1 MEKFPS
7 IDQFRNVIRELKINH
22 DYQGKDENGEPLY
35 SHSEP
40 YPTILFEGTVKLH
53 GTNAGIVKY
62 PDKIEFQSRERVLT
76 LAQDNAGFMLSLSSK
91 NLDKLFEGIEF
102 NNYVAIYGEWCGQSI
117 QSGVALSQL
126 PKMFVIFGLK
136 VDDVWVPYF
145 ESIPEENIF
154 NIQDFPKFQI
164 EVDFNNPELVQ
175 NKLIELTE
183 NVEKECPVGK
193 HFGVSGI
200 GEGIVWTS
208 FYKDKVYRFKTK
220 GEKHSSSKVKTLASV
235 NVDELNSINEFV
247 DYSLT
252 DSRLN
257 QGISVLKEQ
266 GLPINQSSTGEFLRW
281 IIGDI
286 VKEESDTMISNQID
300 MKKANPVISKEA
312 RLWYFN
318 NLEI

>member
-35 SHSEP
+35 PHSEP

-91 NLDKLFEGIEF
+91 NIDKLFEGIEF
-102 NNYVAIYGEWCGQSI
+102 KNYAAIYGEWCGQGI

-126 PKMFVIFGLK
+126 PKMFVIFGVK
-136 VDDVWVPYF
+136 VDDVWISYF
-145 ESIPEENIF
+145 KSIPEENIF

-286 VKEESDTMISNQID
+286 VKEESDTIISNQID
-300 MKKANPVISKEA
+300 MKKANPAISKEA

>member
-7 IDQFRNVIRELKINH
+7 IDQFRNVIRELKLNH
-22 DYQGKDENGEPLY
+22 DYQGKDTNDEPLY

-40 YPTILFEGTVKLH
+40 YPTIAFEGTVKLH

-62 PDKIEFQSRERVLT
+62 NNKIEFQSRERVLT
-76 LAQDNAGFMLSLSSK
+76 LTQDNAGFMLSLSSK

-102 NNYVAIYGEWCGQSI
+102 NNYVAIYGEWCGQGI

-136 VDDVWVPYF
+136 VDDVWIPYF
-145 ESIPEENIF
+145 KSIPEENIF

-200 GEGIVWTS
+200 GEGIVWTAS
-208 FYKDKVYRFKTK
+208 YKDKVYRFKTK

-286 VKEESDTMISNQID
+286 VKEESDTIISNQID
-300 MKKANPVISKEA
+300 MKKANPVISKNA

>member
-40 YPTILFEGTVKLH
+40 YPTIVFEGTVKLH

-91 NLDKLFEGIEF
+91 NIDKLFEGIEF
-102 NNYVAIYGEWCGQSI
+102 KNYAAIYGEWCGQGI

-126 PKMFVIFGLK
+126 PKMFVIFGVK
-136 VDDVWVPYF
+136 VDDVWISYF
-145 ESIPEENIF
+145 KSIPEENIF

-286 VKEESDTMISNQID
+286 VKEESDTIISNQID

>member
-62 PDKIEFQSRERVLT
+62 PDKIEFQSRERGLT